1 MMNNKQQISYR
12 LFSTLAVL
20 SILIGSVVI
29 LNHNTLFQRV
39 FAQQTNNSTVRQTPG
54 KSPEDLVNSLMSP
67 KSLMESVIN
76 QTRNTNATNFAA
88 KQILSKVNGTN
99 STAAGMNG
107 TNSTAAGMN
116 GMNSTAAGMNG
127 TKSTAA
133 GMNGTKSTA
142 AGMNG
147 TNSTAAGMNGTK
159 STAAGMNG
167 TKSTAAGMNGT
178 KSTAAGMNSV
188 IQKLQNTN
196 ATNFATHAIIGA
208 IKR

>member
-142 AGMNG
+142 AGMN
-147 TNSTAAGMNGTK
+147 
-159 STAAGMNG
+159 
-167 TKSTAAGMNGT
+167 
-178 KSTAAGMNSV
+178 SV

>member
-39 FAQQTNNSTVRQTPG
+39 FAQQTNNSTVRQAPG

-88 KQILSKVNGTN
+88 KQILSKVNGTKDR
-99 STAAGMNG
+99 
-107 TNSTAAGMN
+107 
-116 GMNSTAAGMNG
+116 
-127 TKSTAA
+127 KS
-133 GMNGTKSTA
+133 
-142 AGMNG
+142 
-147 TNSTAAGMNGTK
+147 
-159 STAAGMNG
+159 
-167 TKSTAAGMNGT
+167 
-178 KSTAAGMNSV
+178 V
-188 IQKLQNTN
+188 VWE
-196 ATNFATHAIIGA
+196 
-208 IKR
+208 RV

>member
-147 TNSTAAGMNGTK
+147 T
-159 STAAGMNG
+159 
-167 TKSTAAGMNGT
+167 

>member
-12 LFSTLAVL
+12 LFSTLVVL

-39 FAQQTNNSTVRQTPG
+39 SAQQTNNSTVRQTPG
-54 KSPEDLVNSLMSP
+54 QSPENLVKSLMSP

-99 STAAGMNG
+99 STVAGMNG
-107 TNSTAAGMN
+107 TNSTV
-116 GMNSTAAGMNG
+116 
-127 TKSTAA
+127 
-133 GMNGTKSTA
+133 
-142 AGMNG
+142 
-147 TNSTAAGMNGTK
+147 
-159 STAAGMNG
+159 
-167 TKSTAAGMNGT
+167 
-178 KSTAAGMNSV
+178 AGMNSV

>member
-107 TNSTAAGMN
+107 T
-116 GMNSTAAGMNG
+116 
-127 TKSTAA
+127 
-133 GMNGTKSTA
+133 KSTA

-159 STAAGMNG
+159 STAAGMN
-167 TKSTAAGMNGT
+167 
-178 KSTAAGMNSV
+178 SV
-188 IQKLQNTN
+188 IQNLQDTN
-196 ATNFATHAIIGA
+196 ATNLVIHDIIGTIMRLIA
-208 IKR
+208 STSSGMR

>member
-39 FAQQTNNSTVRQTPG
+39 SAQQTNNPTVRQTPG
-54 KSPEDLVNSLMSP
+54 QSPENLVKSLMSP

-88 KQILSKVNGTN
+88 KQILSKVNVTNSTAAGMNGTN

-116 GMNSTAAGMNG
+116 G
-127 TKSTAA
+127 
-133 GMNGTKSTA
+133 
-142 AGMNG
+142 
-147 TNSTAAGMNGTK
+147 TN
-159 STAAGMNG
+159 
-167 TKSTAAGMNGT
+167 
-178 KSTAAGMNSV
+178 STAAGMNSV

>member
-88 KQILSKVNGTN
+88 KQILSKVNVTNSTAAGMNGTN

-116 GMNSTAAGMNG
+116 GTN
-127 TKSTAA
+127 
-133 GMNGTKSTA
+133 STA

-147 TNSTAAGMNGTK
+147 TNSTAAGMNGT
-159 STAAGMNG
+159 N
-167 TKSTAAGMNGT
+167 
-178 KSTAAGMNSV
+178 STAAGMNSV

-196 ATNFATHAIIGA
+196 ATNFATHAIIDA
-208 IKR
+208 VKR

>member
-88 KQILSKVNGTN
+88 KQILSKVNVTN

-116 GMNSTAAGMNG
+116 G
-127 TKSTAA
+127 
-133 GMNGTKSTA
+133 
-142 AGMNG
+142 
-147 TNSTAAGMNGTK
+147 TN
-159 STAAGMNG
+159 
-167 TKSTAAGMNGT
+167 
-178 KSTAAGMNSV
+178 STAAGMNSV

>member
-29 LNHNTLFQRV
+29 LNHNTLFQGV

-88 KQILSKVNGTN
+88 KQILSKVNVTN
-99 STAAGMNG
+99 STASGMNG
-107 TNSTAAGMN
+107 TNSTA
-116 GMNSTAAGMNG
+116 S
-127 TKSTAA
+127 
-133 GMNGTKSTA
+133 
-142 AGMNG
+142 GMNG
-147 TNSTAAGMNGTK
+147 TNSTASGMNGTN
-159 STAAGMNG
+159 STA
-167 TKSTAAGMNGT
+167 S
-178 KSTAAGMNSV
+178 GMNSV

-196 ATNFATHAIIGA
+196 ATNFATHAIIDA
-208 IKR
+208 VKR

>member
-39 FAQQTNNSTVRQTPG
+39 SAQQTNNSTVRQTPDQ
-54 KSPEDLVNSLMSP
+54 SPENLVKSLMSP

-88 KQILSKVNGTN
+88 KQILSKVNVTN

-107 TNSTAAGMN
+107 TN
-116 GMNSTAAGMNG
+116 
-127 TKSTAA
+127 
-133 GMNGTKSTA
+133 
-142 AGMNG
+142 
-147 TNSTAAGMNGTK
+147 
-159 STAAGMNG
+159 
-167 TKSTAAGMNGT
+167 
-178 KSTAAGMNSV
+178 STAAGMNSV

>member
-29 LNHNTLFQRV
+29 LNHNTLFQKV

-116 GMNSTAAGMNG
+116 
-127 TKSTAA
+127 
-133 GMNGTKSTA
+133 
-142 AGMNG
+142 
-147 TNSTAAGMNGTK
+147 
-159 STAAGMNG
+159 
-167 TKSTAAGMNGT
+167 
-178 KSTAAGMNSV
+178 SV

>member
-147 TNSTAAGMNGTK
+147 T
-159 STAAGMNG
+159 
-167 TKSTAAGMNGT
+167 KSTAAGMNGT

>member
-88 KQILSKVNGTN
+88 KQIVSKVNGTN

-107 TNSTAAGMN
+107 TN
-116 GMNSTAAGMNG
+116 
-127 TKSTAA
+127 
-133 GMNGTKSTA
+133 
-142 AGMNG
+142 
-147 TNSTAAGMNGTK
+147 
-159 STAAGMNG
+159 
-167 TKSTAAGMNGT
+167 
-178 KSTAAGMNSV
+178 STAAGMNSV

>member
-29 LNHNTLFQRV
+29 LNHNTLFQKV

-107 TNSTAAGMN
+107 TNSTV
-116 GMNSTAAGMNG
+116 
-127 TKSTAA
+127 
-133 GMNGTKSTA
+133 
-142 AGMNG
+142 GMNG
-147 TNSTAAGMNGTK
+147 TNST
-159 STAAGMNG
+159 
-167 TKSTAAGMNGT
+167 
-178 KSTAAGMNSV
+178 AGMNSV

>member
-116 GMNSTAAGMNG
+116 G
-127 TKSTAA
+127 
-133 GMNGTKSTA
+133 
-142 AGMNG
+142 
-147 TNSTAAGMNGTK
+147 TN
-159 STAAGMNG
+159 
-167 TKSTAAGMNGT
+167 
-178 KSTAAGMNSV
+178 STAAGMNSV

>member
-29 LNHNTLFQRV
+29 LNHNTLFQKV
-39 FAQQTNNSTVRQTPG
+39 FAHQTNNSTVRQTPG

-116 GMNSTAAGMNG
+116 G
-127 TKSTAA
+127 
-133 GMNGTKSTA
+133 
-142 AGMNG
+142 
-147 TNSTAAGMNGTK
+147 TNSTAAGMNGK
-159 STAAGMNG
+159 N
-167 TKSTAAGMNGT
+167 
-178 KSTAAGMNSV
+178 STAAGMNSV

-196 ATNFATHAIIGA
+196 ATNFATHAI
-208 IKR
+208 